1 MSLKYFPKMWQSKD
15 ESQFEFF
22 LETLRPTA
30 KNVLDSKLIQR
41 NREYMYVFLFFC
53 ENIFFLAS
61 QQSALFDILRLAIF
75 NEFKNSASLPGVAN
89 SKHRKRE
96 RERKEWV
103 CYVSIADCFVWNSER
118 IQKKFMMFFG
128 ISKKTHYI
136 NVSPKQFLRFQA
148 AMKLALNWRCPIFE
162 TISPKR
168 KPPAVTKSLLKR
180 LL

>member
-41 NREYMYVFLFFC
+41 NREYVYVFLFFC

-96 RERKEWV
+96 RKRKSVGVLRVNCWLF
-103 CYVSIADCFVWNSER
+103 CLKFKKNLWCFLEF
-118 IQKKFMMFFG
+118 QKKHTILMFPPNFFSG
-128 ISKKTHYI
+128 F
-136 NVSPKQFLRFQA
+136 KQPW
-148 AMKLALNWRCPIFE
+148 NWR
-162 TISPKR
+162 
-168 KPPAVTKSLLKR
+168 
-180 LL
+180 